1 MRCPP
6 GALPH
11 GTTIVALK
19 FPGGVV
25 IAGDRRSTQGNMIA
39 GRDVQKV
46 YITDDYTATGIAG
59 TAAIA
64 VEFARLYAVELEH
77 YEKTEGV
84 PLTFRGKV
92 NRLATMVR
100 GNLGA
105 ALQGFVALPL
115 LAAYDLDDPDPQAAG
130 RIVSFDAAG
139 GWNIEE
145 EGYQSVGSGSIFAK
159 SSIKKLYSRVVDAD
173 SALRVAVEAL
183 YDAADDDSA
192 TGGPDLVRGIYPTA
206 VILAAEGAEDVAEER
221 IAALAREVIESRSR
235 ARYFRSRQCCSVA
248 RCAGRFVSF
257 PYFISPEQAMR
268 ERSEL
273 ARKGIAR
280 GRSVVALAY
289 SGGVLF
295 VAENPS
301 RSLQKVSELYD
312 RVGFA
317 AVGRFNEFDNLRRG
331 GIQFADTRGYAYDR
345 RDVTGRQLA
354 NVYAQT
360 LGTIFTEQAKPYE
373 VELCVAEVAHYGET
387 KPPELYRITYDGS
400 IADEP
405 HFVVMGG
412 TTEPIATALNES
424 YTENARLVRR
434 RQGRGRRAEG
444 RRQRRRLGAAHT
456 GAVDAGGRHPGREP
470 AAPRV
475 PADHRLG
482 TGSASALKRI
492 RTPRSRT
499 ATRSWPWPNW

>member
-1 MRCPP
+1 MTWPHREQPAFP
-6 GALPH
+6 SPLPGAPSVPVDLSSFSELLRRQAPELLPVNMSGAVGAVPSGALPH

-100 GNLGA
+100 GNLAA

-115 LAAYDLDDPDPQAAG
+115 LAAYDLNDPDPQAAG

-159 SSIKKLYSRVVDAD
+159 SSIKKLYSRVVDVD

-206 VILAAEGAEDVAEER
+206 VVLTAEGAEEAPEAR
-221 IAALAREVIESRSR
+221 IAELAREVIESR
-235 ARYFRSRQCCSVA
+235 AGADTFRTSSGPSA
-248 RCAGRFVSF
+248 D
-257 PYFISPEQAMR
+257 
-268 ERSEL
+268 
-273 ARKGIAR
+273 AR
-280 GRSVVALAY
+280 GDS
-289 SGGVLF
+289 
-295 VAENPS
+295 
-301 RSLQKVSELYD
+301 
-312 RVGFA
+312 
-317 AVGRFNEFDNLRRG
+317 
-331 GIQFADTRGYAYDR
+331 
-345 RDVTGRQLA
+345 
-354 NVYAQT
+354 
-360 LGTIFTEQAKPYE
+360 
-373 VELCVAEVAHYGET
+373 
-387 KPPELYRITYDGS
+387 
-400 IADEP
+400 
-405 HFVVMGG
+405 
-412 TTEPIATALNES
+412 
-424 YTENARLVRR
+424 
-434 RQGRGRRAEG
+434 
-444 RRQRRRLGAAHT
+444 
-456 GAVDAGGRHPGREP
+456 
-470 AAPRV
+470 
-475 PADHRLG
+475 
-482 TGSASALKRI
+482 
-492 RTPRSRT
+492 
-499 ATRSWPWPNW
+499 